1 MLTVLSFPFT
11 FLWHSVPNFKSID
24 RLTGLEKRLVV
35 ANRKGCGEGLDWEF
49 WVRRCK
55 RLHIKWIDKVLLY
68 STGNYIQ
75 YPMINHDG
83 KEYENECM
91 HMYN

>member
-1 MLTVLSFPFT
+1 MTVLSSPST

-35 ANRKGCGEGLDWEF
+35 SNRKGYGEGLDWEF
-49 WVRRCK
+49 LVRRRK
-55 RLHIKWIDKVLLY
+55 RLHIEWIDKVLLY
-68 STGNYIQ
+68 SAGNYIQ